1 MFSSSRS
8 RAILALLVASFVFGA
23 TFVVVKSAVE
33 QVPPLTFVAWR
44 FLLGAAVLFLLAVPR
59 GRRIWWHGSL
69 AGLALFAGY
78 AFQTAGLTTTSA
90 SNSALITGLY
100 VVITPFLA
108 AMFARKPPG
117 WWSVIAAALSF
128 GGLILITGA
137 DGISLGRGDLLTLAW
152 AFSFSAHI
160 VVLSRL
166 ARHHPVVPFT
176 AVQLTIVAALAFP
189 TAFLIEGPM
198 IPPSSVWGALLIT
211 GLGASAGCFVL
222 QIWAQTVVGATTA
235 AVVLAAEPAFA
246 VATAW
251 VVLGERLTPA
261 GWAGAGAIIIA
272 IYLVVT
278 KQTDQASLEAE
289 AVTPAH

>member
-137 DGISLGRGDLLTLAW
+137 DGISLGRGDLLTLAC

-289 AVTPAH
+289 AGTPAH

>member
-1 MFSSSRS
+1 M
-8 RAILALLVASFVFGA
+8 
-23 TFVVVKSAVE
+23 TFE
-33 QVPPLTFVAWR
+33 
-44 FLLGAAVLFLLAVPR
+44 FLLGGAVLSFLALPK
-59 GRRIWWHGSL
+59 GKTIWWHGL
-69 AGLALFAGY
+69 WAGLALFAGY
-78 AFQTAGLTTTSA
+78 SFQTAGLTTTSA

-108 AMFARKPPG
+108 ALFARRPPG
-117 WWSVIAAALSF
+117 WWSVTAAALAF
-128 GGLILITGA
+128 VGIILLTGA
-137 DGISLGRGDLLTLAW
+137 DGISLGRGDLLSLAC
-152 AFSFSAHI
+152 AISFSAHI
-160 VVLSRL
+160 VVLSRF

-176 AVQLTIVAALAFP
+176 AAQLLIVAVLAFP
-189 TAFLIEGPM
+189 TAFLIDGPM
-198 IPPSSVWGALLIT
+198 LPPTSVWGALLIT

-222 QIWAQTVVGATTA
+222 QIWSQTVVGATTA

-261 GWAGAGAIIIA
+261 GWAGAVAIFVA

-278 KQTDQASLEAE
+278 QQTDQASVEAE